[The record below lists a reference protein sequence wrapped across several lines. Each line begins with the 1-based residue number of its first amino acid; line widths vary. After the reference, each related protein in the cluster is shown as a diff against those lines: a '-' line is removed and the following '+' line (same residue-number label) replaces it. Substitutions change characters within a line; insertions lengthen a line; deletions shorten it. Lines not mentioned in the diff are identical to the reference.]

1 MKDIKLKLLIL
12 EDNPID
18 AELMVRG
25 LEKEGFVLEW
35 KRVETEKAFIEALAE
50 KPDIILSDY
59 KLPAFDDM
67 AAIKLQRQIA
77 PEIPLILV
85 SGTIGE
91 DLAVECL
98 KAGVTD
104 YVHKKR
110 LSRLNL
116 VVKRALKE
124 AGAYRERKKAEDALK
139 VSEKK
144 YRTLFESSRDAIMML
159 APPNWVF
166 TAGNCATIE
175 MFKAKDEKE
184 FTSKGPWE
192 ISPEYQPDGQLSSE
206 KAGKMINKAMKNGS
220 HFFEWTHTRFNGDDF
235 PATVLLTRIELKGKK
250 LLQATVRDFT
260 ERKKAEEDLQRHR
273 DHLQE
278 LVKERTS
285 ELRESEEKYK
295 GFFKISKDSTFITS
309 KEGRLIDFNDVFS
322 ELLGYETRE
331 ELQKISIP
339 EHYENPKE
347 REKYAREITK
357 HGFVIEY
364 PVNLKKKDG
373 TIINTLITAVP
384 VKDKTGKITGF
395 QGTIR
400 DITEKKKMEEELLS
414 SNANLKSMIENT
426 DDYLLISDEKGYP
439 IIFNKSYARIMKEIL
454 GIEMKPGIK
463 PHKLLKNRKDKAWW
477 ENLHRRVLSGE
488 KFRVDYQINL
498 GKDNIKHLEISF
510 NPIFKANKVVGF
522 SEFTRDITKRKQAE
536 EALRQGEERYR
547 TMIEH
552 ANDMIWTVD
561 TQGCFTFYNHRA
573 EIISG
578 HKFEEWKG
586 KSFAP
591 LIHPDDIEM
600 VGDVFQKTL
609 SGESQNYSVRV
620 NRKNGEMIIL
630 SVNTAPIY
638 EKGKVVGTVSFG
650 RDITEQKKAEKIL
663 HKQLKDL
670 EIYYKATLGREDR
683 IVELKLEIN
692 RLLKK
697 LGKEKKYGV

>member
-98 KAGVTD
+98 KAGATD
-104 YVHKKR
+104 YVHKSR

-166 TAGNCATIE
+166 TAGNRATIE
-175 MFKAKDEKE
+175 MFKAKNEKE

-373 TIINTLITAVP
+373 SIINTLITAVP

-488 KFRVDYQINL
+488 KFRVDYTINL
-498 GKDNIKHLEISF
+498 GKDNIRHLEISF

-561 TQGCFTFYNHRA
+561 IQGCFTFYNHRA

-663 HKQLKDL
+663 RKQLKDL

>member
-1 MKDIKLKLLIL
+1 MKNIKLKLLIL

-18 AELMVRG
+18 AELMVRE
-25 LEKEGFVLEW
+25 LKKEGFVLEW
-35 KRVETEKAFIEALAE
+35 KRVETEKAFKEALAE

-59 KLPAFDDM
+59 KLTSFDDM

-91 DLAVECL
+91 ELAVECL
-98 KAGVTD
+98 KAGATD

-110 LSRLNL
+110 LSRLNP
-116 VVKRALKE
+116 VIKRALKE
-124 AGAYRERKKAEDALK
+124 TGAYRERKNAEGSLK

-166 TAGNCATIE
+166 TTGNRATIE

-206 KAGKMINKAMKNGS
+206 KAGKMIKKAMKNGS
-220 HFFEWTHTRFNGDDF
+220 HFFEWIHKRFDGEDF

-250 LLQATVRDFT
+250 LLQATVRDIT
-260 ERKKAEEDLQRHR
+260 EQKKAEEDLQRHR

-278 LVKERTS
+278 LVEKRTS

-295 GFFKISKDSTFITS
+295 GFFKISKDTAFITS
-309 KEGRLIDFNDVFS
+309 KDGRLIDFNDVFS

-331 ELQKISIP
+331 ELQKITIP
-339 EHYENPKE
+339 EHYKNPEDRK
-347 REKYAREITK
+347 KFAREIEK
-357 HGFVIEY
+357 HGFVKEY
-364 PVNLKKKDG
+364 PVKLKKKDG
-373 TIINTLITAVP
+373 TVINTLITAVP
-384 VKDKTGKITGF
+384 VKDKTGNITGF

-400 DITEKKKMEEELLS
+400 DITEKKKMEEKLLS

-439 IIFNKSYARIMKEIL
+439 IIFNKPYARIMKETL

-463 PHKLLKNRKDKAWW
+463 PHKLLKNRKDRAWW

-488 KFRVDYQINL
+488 KFRVDYTINL
-498 GKDNIKHLEISF
+498 GKDNIRHLEVSF
-510 NPIFKANKVVGF
+510 NPIFKDDKVVGF
-522 SEFTRDITKRKQAE
+522 SEFTRDITERKQAE
-536 EALRQGEERYR
+536 EALRQSEERYR

-552 ANDMIWTVD
+552 ANDMIWTLD
-561 TQGCFTFYNHRA
+561 TQGRFTFYNHQA

-578 HKFEEWKG
+578 HKFKDWKG

-591 LIHPDDIEM
+591 LIHPDDIEI
-600 VGDVFQKTL
+600 VGEVFRNTL

-638 EKGKVVGTVSFG
+638 ENGKVVGTVSFG
-650 RDITEQKKAEKIL
+650 RDITEQKKAEKKL
-663 HKQLKDL
+663 RKQLKDL
-670 EIYYKATLGREDR
+670 EIYYKATLGREGR
-683 IVELKLEIN
+683 IIELKQEIN
-692 RLLKK
+692 RLLEE

>member
-98 KAGVTD
+98 KAGATD
-104 YVHKKR
+104 YVHKSR

-166 TAGNCATIE
+166 TAGNRATIE
-175 MFKAKDEKE
+175 MFKAKNEKE

-192 ISPEYQPDGQLSSE
+192 ISPEYQPDEQLSSE
-206 KAGKMINKAMKNGS
+206 KAGKMIKKAMKNGS
-220 HFFEWTHTRFNGDDF
+220 HFFEWTHTRFDGEDF
-235 PATVLLTRIELKGKK
+235 PTTVLLTRIELKGKK

-309 KEGRLIDFNDVFS
+309 KEGRLIDFNDVFLK
-322 ELLGYETRE
+322 LLGYETRE

-347 REKYAREITK
+347 RKKYAREITK

-373 TIINTLITAVP
+373 SIINTLITAVP

-488 KFRVDYQINL
+488 KFRVDYTINL
-498 GKDNIKHLEISF
+498 GKDNIRHLEISF

-522 SEFTRDITKRKQAE
+522 SEFTRDITERKQAE

-561 TQGCFTFYNHRA
+561 IQGCFTFYNHRA

-620 NRKNGEMIIL
+620 NRKNGEMIII

-663 HKQLKDL
+663 RKQLKDL